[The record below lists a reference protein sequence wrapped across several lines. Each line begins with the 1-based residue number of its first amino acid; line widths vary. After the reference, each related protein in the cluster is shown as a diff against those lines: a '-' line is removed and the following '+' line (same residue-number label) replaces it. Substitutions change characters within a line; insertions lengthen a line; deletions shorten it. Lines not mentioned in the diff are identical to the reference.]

1 MKKNYL
7 QKLMAGALAGVM
19 AMSML
24 AGCGGGSNDA
34 PAAETPAAPAE
45 SNTETNTDTSAPAA
59 ETPAADTPAADTAE
73 ASGAAGME
81 GWEAFAD
88 NVTIKIPVYDRGV
101 EGVPAIGENYWE
113 TWIQENF
120 GNQYNITVEFEP
132 ITRTDVLTSYSLL
145 AAAEDLPT
153 ILMEYDYPKL
163 AQWANDGYLTTYD
176 LDQFAQIA
184 PTYYNRM
191 VELDQIQYTTM
202 NDERYFVLAERP
214 YYNTNYT
221 FVTFYRQDWLD
232 QIGLD
237 KYPNN
242 WADEK
247 AMYQKLK
254 DEGICDYPAGG
265 HMASEAGV
273 DQNYAFR
280 AYPQDEL
287 TWATVGHYA
296 IPALSS
302 EAQKGFLK
310 RENELYNLGFKNPEY
325 YITDVETD
333 KANFVNGNSLF
344 YSGYISADM
353 DFVSAFYEQNPDGKL
368 GIKISENVVDTAEGT
383 VPYAFRSNNP
393 WGMMI
398 GFSSQAT
405 EDEIKAAMMY
415 MEWMTQEENLF
426 TMQWGNEGEH
436 YETVDGLPSQ
446 IEYTGSDKTQG
457 FNNNKDYWCVTIEA
471 RTAGTIED
479 VIEASSPKNIPQD
492 FTQDIIDNYKGQVA
506 LAESGYS
513 VVDCNFSVVIESE
526 GEYQATL
533 LSLYT
538 EYRDQLTMCKP
549 EEFDA
554 LYDELS
560 QKYLD
565 AGYQVI
571 IDEREAAYNAG
582 SSTKLP
588 Q

>member
-24 AGCGGGSNDA
+24 AGCGSDSGS
-34 PAAETPAAPAE
+34 ETTPTDTTTDSAE
-45 SNTETNTDTSAPAA
+45 SNTAASTDTSNQTSTDAPA
-59 ETPAADTPAADTAE
+59 PE

-81 GWEAFAD
+81 SWEAFAD

-101 EGVPAIGENYWE
+101 EGVPAIGSNYWE

-120 GNQYNITVEFEP
+120 GDTYNITVEFEP

-191 VELDQIQYTTM
+191 VDLDQIQYTTM

-221 FVTFYRQDWLD
+221 FVTFYRQDWLE

-237 KYPNN
+237 KYPTT

-247 AMYQKLK
+247 AMFQKLK

-280 AYPQDEL
+280 TYPQDEY

-296 IPALSS
+296 IPALGSD
-302 EAQKGFLK
+302 AQKGFLK
-310 RENELYNLGFKNPEY
+310 RENEKYNSGFTNPEY

-333 KANFVNGNSLF
+333 KANFVNGDTLY

-353 DFVSAFYEQNPDGKL
+353 DFVSAFYAQNPDGKL
-368 GIKISENVVDTAEGT
+368 GVKISDNAVDSAEGT

-398 GFSSQAT
+398 GFSSQAS

-415 MEWMTQEENLF
+415 MEWMTQEDNLF

-436 YETVDGLPSQ
+436 YEVKDGLPSQ

-479 VIEASSPKNIPQD
+479 VIAASSPKNIPQD

-565 AGYQVI
+565 AGYQAI
-571 IDEREAAYNAG
+571 IDERGVAYQAG
-582 SSTKLP
+582 NSTKLP